1 LKPDKNPQNP
11 QKFSSSKILGY
22 TVMKGVSSQ
31 WNGMWTG
38 TVEWNDGIEEEDLS
52 TTKNNFS

>member
-1 LKPDKNPQNP
+1 MNVYKAKNR
-11 QKFSSSKILGY
+11 
-22 TVMKGVSSQ
+22 GVSNQ